1 MAGQVAAHL
10 DNLALVAQVILQA
23 RRRPKARTVVEVLTP
38 AHTPEQVAVVVVRQ
52 ALRVALD
59 QGQAPAL
66 GVQERHQALPDQ
78 PLLTRVAVAAA
89 LLKMELAHQAGQE
102 VGAMAAIAAI

>member
-59 QGQAPAL
+59 QGSSP
-66 GVQERHQALPDQ
+66 G
-78 PLLTRVAVAAA
+78 
-89 LLKMELAHQAGQE
+89 AG
-102 VGAMAAIAAI
+102 GCRNGIKHYRISRYLRGWRWRRRC